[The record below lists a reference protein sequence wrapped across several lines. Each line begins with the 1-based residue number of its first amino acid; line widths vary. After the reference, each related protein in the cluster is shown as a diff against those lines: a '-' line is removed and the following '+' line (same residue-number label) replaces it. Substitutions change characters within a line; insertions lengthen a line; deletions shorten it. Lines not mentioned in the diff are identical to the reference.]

1 MVKIARR
8 SCGSAPP
15 HLGAVASR
23 IRSSPLE
30 SLDRTEPGWFLN
42 IPPMSKASALFLQPL
57 AYRGKRGTQPGKL
70 STLHLGRVLIYSLVA
85 KSHAFQLAVSPACT
99 PSAGCSGLTT
109 NLGGAGAALFR
120 CCSWLVFSGAD
131 ASLWLGQH

>member
-30 SLDRTEPGWFLN
+30 SFDRMEPGWFLN
-42 IPPMSKASALFLQPL
+42 IPPMSKASVLFLQPL

-85 KSHAFQLAVSPACT
+85 KSHPFSRTCRLLWADDGSWRSGSSSLSLLQLARILRRRRVAVART
-99 PSAGCSGLTT
+99 
-109 NLGGAGAALFR
+109 ALVITF
-120 CCSWLVFSGAD
+120 
-131 ASLWLGQH
+131 

>member
-85 KSHAFQLAVSPACT
+85 KSHAFQLAEREQLSFAAAVGSYSPAQT
-99 PSAGCSGLTT
+99 R
-109 NLGGAGAALFR
+109 R
-120 CCSWLVFSGAD
+120 CG
-131 ASLWLGQH
+131 